1 MIFRKEL
8 ASRLPWAVGDRVQV
22 QQVVLNLIMNAAEA
36 MGSRHEPREIVVRS
50 RSLDPN
56 QAAIDVEDSGP
67 GIDPADEA
75 RLFKPF
81 FTTKQDGLGMG
92 LAICRSIVE
101 VHRGRI
107 WVTANE
113 GGGAAFHFT
122 LPVSMRDAA

>member
-81 FTTKQDGLGMG
+81 FTTKQDGLGIG